1 MDSPRSHLG
10 SPGGPLNPITP
21 DRANRES
28 TFMASLRSDL
38 RSSPVHDKI
47 SQFNTLAMQ
56 SKSLERK
63 TADAALKR
71 AMLGREE
78 AEGEMRRYRDETKVL
93 RVQLEKARD
102 REMRVSERLEA
113 VMEQHGRAKET
124 YAHTKAAWE
133 KEIKHARKKTF
144 KNDAAI
150 IKLQEELKAA
160 RDGWRSVSDHLD
172 NEKARSKAREQEAFA
187 ARYQMVSL
195 EEKLGEALERI
206 KVLEQERDAMRM
218 ERDTFRDL
226 AKEEEVARIAAEGRI
241 PLPKNEDHDDEF
253 ASPRKKKPRVSLST
267 ADVVS
272 SAASEAEFEEMMRKM
287 EWEHQRAERAYETI
301 DFLRAECQLKA
312 CEGARSLKRKS
323 MMSPRRILVAP
334 QDVTGPAEMA
344 IFGLTPKSAS
354 PTRPSSRDSES
365 TFKKPERPAVRKRS
379 QPRRSTIFNP
389 EEGTFRTVSQEEAQ
403 VLAATEG
410 AAMHIMEQD
419 AEDSTD
425 EQVVEEIDM
434 QMEDLVDVAVQP
446 EEQDTQIE
454 EQLQVQVDDASEPA
468 SPVDAPSERRMYA
481 RTPSV
486 EPPAFALLAQERMSL
501 ASLLNAPHG
510 DAHTAPLPSIP
521 TVPDEVGQAEEEEE
535 EEGEEQAEVRE
546 AEEREAPKVA
556 SPPRKRSPRSSTT
569 SVATSYRTS
578 TTTTTIPIY
587 DETERP
593 ASRFARCR
601 TPSGESHSSFD
612 VNNPAMTPTMTREE
626 ALARI
631 RERRGRARSAAQGAV
646 TPRLKMVEG
655 AGERRDL
662 SAPQP
667 QANPTSMGK
676 AAGRVRHA
684 R

>member
-206 KVLEQERDAMRM
+206 KVLEQEGDAMRM

-535 EEGEEQAEVRE
+535 EGEEQAEVRE

-667 QANPTSMGK
+667 QAKPTSMSK

>member
-1 MDSPRSHLG
+1 MDSPRSHAG

-38 RSSPVHDKI
+38 RDSPVLDKI
-47 SQFNTLAMQ
+47 SQFNNLAMQ

-93 RVQLEKARD
+93 RVQLEKSRD
-102 REMRVSERLEA
+102 REQRVSERLET

-144 KNDAAI
+144 KNDATI
-150 IKLQEELKAA
+150 IKLQEELKSA
-160 RDGWRSVSDHLD
+160 RDGWRSVSDNLD
-172 NEKARSKAREQEAFA
+172 NEKARSKAREQEAFE

-206 KVLEQERDAMRM
+206 KVLEQERDAMRQ
-218 ERDTFRDL
+218 ERDTFKDL

-267 ADVVS
+267 VDVVS

-301 DFLRAECQLKA
+301 DFLRAECHLKA
-312 CEGARSLKRKS
+312 CEGAKSLKRKS
-323 MMSPRRILVAP
+323 MMSPRRVLVAP

-344 IFGLTPKSAS
+344 IFGLDPKSAS
-354 PTRPSSRDSES
+354 PAGPSSRDSQAEP
-365 TFKKPERPAVRKRS
+365 TFKKPELPTVRKTRDA
-379 QPRRSTIFNP
+379 PRRSTIFNP
-389 EEGTFRTVSQEEAQ
+389 QEGTFRTVSQEEAEAME
-403 VLAATEG
+403 AAEDTV
-410 AAMHIMEQD
+410 MHNAEDDVEESAEEQREQD
-419 AEDSTD
+419 EEPVEEEVV
-425 EQVVEEIDM
+425 EQVEVH
-434 QMEDLVDVAVQP
+434 
-446 EEQDTQIE
+446 IE
-454 EQLQVQVDDASEPA
+454 EQLSVRTEEHIEVHVDEGSEPPT
-468 SPVDAPSERRMYA
+468 PVDVPSERRMYA

-510 DAHTAPLPSIP
+510 EAHTAPLPNIP
-521 TVPDEVGQAEEEEE
+521 TVPDIPTHVEESEN
-535 EEGEEQAEVRE
+535 E
-546 AEEREAPKVA
+546 AEDATRAA
-556 SPPRKRSPRSSTT
+556 SPSPQKPSPQPEP
-569 SVATSYRTS
+569 ATVRYRTS

-587 DETERP
+587 DENERP

-631 RERRGRARSAAQGAV
+631 RERRGRARSVAQGTM
-646 TPRLKMVEG
+646 TPRRKMVEG
-655 AGERRDL
+655 AGERRDM
-662 SAPQP
+662 SAPQ
-667 QANPTSMGK
+667 AAAGPTSMSK
-676 AAGRVRHA
+676 AAGRVRGA

>member
-113 VMEQHGRAKET
+113 EQHGRAKET

-301 DFLRAECQLKA
+301 DFLKAECQLKA

-535 EEGEEQAEVRE
+535 EGDEQAEVRE

-612 VNNPAMTPTMTREE
+612 
-626 ALARI
+626 
-631 RERRGRARSAAQGAV
+631 GAV

-667 QANPTSMGK
+667 QAKPTSMSK

>member
-1 MDSPRSHLG
+1 
-10 SPGGPLNPITP
+10 
-21 DRANRES
+21 
-28 TFMASLRSDL
+28 
-38 RSSPVHDKI
+38 
-47 SQFNTLAMQ
+47 
-56 SKSLERK
+56 
-63 TADAALKR
+63 
-71 AMLGREE
+71 
-78 AEGEMRRYRDETKVL
+78 
-93 RVQLEKARD
+93 
-102 REMRVSERLEA
+102 
-113 VMEQHGRAKET
+113 MEQHGRAKET

-301 DFLRAECQLKA
+301 DFLKAECQLKA

-535 EEGEEQAEVRE
+535 EGDEQAEVRE

-667 QANPTSMGK
+667 QAKPTSMSK